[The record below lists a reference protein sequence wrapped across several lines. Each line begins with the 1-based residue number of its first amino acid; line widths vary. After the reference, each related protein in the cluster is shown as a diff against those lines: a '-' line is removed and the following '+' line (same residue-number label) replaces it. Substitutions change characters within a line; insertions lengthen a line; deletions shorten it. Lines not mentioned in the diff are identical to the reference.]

1 RPDGHWPLQPGGGG
15 RGNSVYGRANCARSQ
30 NRRHRGQDH
39 GGAGRADAQEPR
51 GDPQSRG
58 VRIRPGREDDR
69 VSRGHGRFFG
79 DERGVREVFRDA
91 QAGTLH
97 HPGRGVAEGG
107 ARGDRCDREGQ
118 MNPPRVLLWALLV
131 AAGAVPGPAA
141 AQSRRTP
148 ADSQLAR
155 DIFRELIEIN
165 TTDSLG
171 NTPRAARAVAQR
183 LLAAGFPAADVRV
196 LIGPDAKHGNLVAR
210 YRGTGTGGRPII
222 GFAHLDVVPA
232 RRADWSVDPF
242 ALLEKDGYFYGRGT
256 TDDKVG
262 DAILVA
268 DFIRLKRAGFKPRRD
283 LILMLTGDEET
294 AGSCIAWLVTKHRD
308 LIDAEFALNTDAG
321 GGVLR
326 DGHRVMFVVQAS
338 EKVYATYALEAT
350 DKGGHRSLPRPA
362 DNPIYRLAGVL
373 ERLAAYHFPVQ
384 LNEVSRAF
392 FERSAA
398 IETGQLAD
406 DMRGVLK
413 DPPDSAA
420 VARLSAVPFYNSK
433 LRTTC
438 VATMLAAGHAENALP
453 QAARATVNCRILP
466 GEPAAPVE
474 ATLTRFGGDDRITV
488 STVYTPV
495 PSPPS
500 PLTPAIM
507 GPLERL
513 VADQFPGVPIVPVME
528 AGATDGLFLRNAGI
542 PTYGVSAVFEDP
554 NDIRAHGR
562 DERIG
567 VQSFYDALEFWHH
580 MLRT

>member
-1 RPDGHWPLQPGGGG
+1 VRRLAVVIAGALLWSFP
-15 RGNSVYGRANCARSQ
+15 GRA
-30 NRRHRGQDH
+30 
-39 GGAGRADAQEPR
+39 
-51 GDPQSRG
+51 
-58 VRIRPGREDDR
+58 V
-69 VSRGHGRFFG
+69 
-79 DERGVREVFRDA
+79 
-91 QAGTLH
+91 
-97 HPGRGVAEGG
+97 
-107 ARGDRCDREGQ
+107 
-118 MNPPRVLLWALLV
+118 
-131 AAGAVPGPAA
+131 
-141 AQSRRTP
+141 AQSEAPSPDR
-148 ADSQLAR
+148 ALAR
-155 DIFRELIEIN
+155 DILRELVEIN

-171 NTPRAARAVAQR
+171 NTPRAARAMARR
-183 LLAAGFPAADVRV
+183 LVAAGFPAADVRV

-242 ALLEKDGYFYGRGT
+242 TFLEQDGYFYGRGT

-283 LILMLTGDEET
+283 LIIVLTGDEET
-294 AGSCIAWLVTKHRD
+294 AGSCIGWLVNKHRD

-326 DGHRVMFVVQAS
+326 DGRRVMFAVQAS

-350 DKGGHRSLPRPA
+350 DKGGHSSLPRPA
-362 DNPIYRLAGVL
+362 DNPVYRLAPALG
-373 ERLAAYHFPVQ
+373 RLAAYQFPVK
-384 LNEVSRAF
+384 LNEVSRGF

-398 IETGQLAD
+398 LETGALAE

-420 VARLSAVPFYNSK
+420 VAHLSAVPFYNSK

-438 VATMLAAGHAENALP
+438 VATMVEAGHAENALP
-453 QAARATVNCRILP
+453 QSARATVNCRILP
-466 GEPAAPVE
+466 GEPAAEVT
-474 ATLTRFGGDDRITV
+474 ATLERLAADDRIALR
-488 STVYTPV
+488 TVYAPI

-507 GPLERL
+507 GPINRL
-513 VADQFPGVPIVPVME
+513 AAEQFPNVPIVPVME

-542 PTYGVSAVFEDP
+542 PTYGVSAVFEEQ
-554 NDIRAHGR
+554 NDVRAHGR
-562 DERIG
+562 DERLR
-567 VQSFYDALEFWHH
+567 VQSFYEALEFWYR
-580 MLRT
+580 MMQAYASDRLTQ